1 MTHHRQSTESQQRD
15 MGLNNMAVRHS
26 ECSTVMPVTKKI
38 SSHGRRGK
46 RDSIVEVIKPS
57 EMQCNAITRMHGNTD
72 TLLVNK
78 ELLKLIG
85 VL

>member
-1 MTHHRQSTESQQRD
+1 
-15 MGLNNMAVRHS
+15 
-26 ECSTVMPVTKKI
+26 MPVTKKI

-46 RDSIVEVIKPS
+46 RDSIVEVTKPS